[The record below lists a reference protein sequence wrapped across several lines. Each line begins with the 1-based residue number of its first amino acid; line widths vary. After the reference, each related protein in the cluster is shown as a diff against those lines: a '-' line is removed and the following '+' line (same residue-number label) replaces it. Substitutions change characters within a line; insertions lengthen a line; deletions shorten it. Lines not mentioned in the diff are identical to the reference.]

1 VTHAV
6 VLLLVVLVA
15 AGPVGQIPLAALAG
29 VLMVTAVRMV
39 HLDTVRAIL
48 RSTRADAVA
57 FVATAV
63 ITVSFDLIVA
73 VVIGVAFAGFFA
85 LRGMSQASQV
95 RREDVRGQTQPG
107 DERIAILRFDGPL
120 SFTSADRVSAEV
132 DAVRGVG
139 RHHADESAGTGR
151 CDGAHMLGEIT
162 QTLERRGITVLIKGV
177 QPRHEDLFR
186 TVGVLA
192 ALRHHNH
199 LFTDLPP
206 PSHTP
211 AATCRETTTA

>member
-132 DAVRGVG
+132 DAVRGVSVVIM
-139 RHHADESAGTGR
+139 RMSQLELVDATGR
-151 CDGAHMLGEIT
+151 TCSARS
-162 QTLERRGITVLIKGV
+162 RRRWSAAASPCSSRACSPDTRTCSARWACSPPCATTTTCSPTSLRHRTRP
-177 QPRHEDLFR
+177 QPR
-186 TVGVLA
+186 A
-192 ALRHHNH
+192 A
-199 LFTDLPP
+199 
-206 PSHTP
+206 
-211 AATCRETTTA
+211 